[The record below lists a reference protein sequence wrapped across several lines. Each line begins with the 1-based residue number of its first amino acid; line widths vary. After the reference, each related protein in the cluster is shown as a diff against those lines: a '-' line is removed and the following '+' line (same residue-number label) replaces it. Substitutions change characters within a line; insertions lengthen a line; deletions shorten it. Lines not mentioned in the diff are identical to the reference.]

1 MKYSVRTIFLIFIC
15 LYAFF
20 GAFNYAGAILSNPL
34 SCFGPGT
41 DFDATKAEANY
52 YDPDPAPK
60 INQFFCSIVNGGN
73 KNGGTYFNMPG
84 VNYSCKEGFNQSYPD
99 NLKFTRCTFYDDSG
113 CLAYD
118 TADYYTCS
126 YLGAGPH
133 KNANYYQGYVYD
145 NCPPSFVPPTV
156 SITAS
161 PSSIISGDFSTLT
174 WSSANADSCVASGGW
189 SGAK

>member
-60 INQFFCSIVNGGN
+60 INQFFVLSLTVAIKMGI
-73 KNGGTYFNMPG
+73 
-84 VNYSCKEGFNQSYPD
+84 
-99 NLKFTRCTFYDDSG
+99 LI
-113 CLAYD
+113 L
-118 TADYYTCS
+118 TCRA
-126 YLGAGPH
+126 LIIPA
-133 KNANYYQGYVYD
+133 KKD
-145 NCPPSFVPPTV
+145 LIKVP
-156 SITAS
+156 
-161 PSSIISGDFSTLT
+161 LT
-174 WSSANADSCVASGGW
+174 I
-189 SGAK
+189 